1 MGSLNYDV
9 IGLGVRSWQLPY
21 LPGLVVET
29 LPYFVL
35 ILPLGTVTL
44 LLSSRLLTFNP
55 TNIHRVLNR

>member
-1 MGSLNYDV
+1 MAAT
-9 IGLGVRSWQLPY
+9 Y